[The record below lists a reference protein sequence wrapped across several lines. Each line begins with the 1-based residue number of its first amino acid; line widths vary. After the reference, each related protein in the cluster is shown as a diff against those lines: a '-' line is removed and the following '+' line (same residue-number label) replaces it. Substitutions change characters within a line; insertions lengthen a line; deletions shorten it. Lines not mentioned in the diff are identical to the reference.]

1 MAKKGKLAEFIV
13 EQFRLVQL
21 KKKLK
26 DLRDSS
32 KGLEKYNMVCSPKD
46 LPSTFIREVLI
57 YEVHSTCVFSLAGV
71 GFWSIF
77 SPLAWGRSAACTSW
91 RCT

>member
-26 DLRDSS
+26 DLQDSI
-32 KGLEKYNMVCSPKD
+32 KGLE
-46 LPSTFIREVLI
+46 
-57 YEVHSTCVFSLAGV
+57 
-71 GFWSIF
+71 
-77 SPLAWGRSAACTSW
+77 
-91 RCT
+91 